1 MYPSSILRLTNFEW
15 HKWRARLC
23 PCCPCSIPGIPPH
36 TQSLQLCRWPLVG
49 HQQRPPAVPLGTLA
63 TCEGIRI
70 KIKCNLSLDSWSFW
84 PQHQVLHGSAALRLN
99 PPVHYR
105 CIHSTTSYFSQ
116 YPPSLKFGCPPCTN
130 CWSPVGSC
138 LHHCRL
144 CLCHTRHSLRQ
155 PRQPRQ
161 NPRCFRRHHNHSP
174 CHPWW
179 HRRLLGK
186 DDGLQDATMKCE
198 IVRENRLK
206 VIFESSAL
214 EKNTVS
220 SLKRKKNVWKA
231 GVEHSAFPS
240 GRCTV

>member
-99 PPVHYR
+99 PPPYTTDAFTVQLLTFHSIR
-105 CIHSTTSYFSQ
+105 PLWNLVARLARTVGRRWGLASTTVAFAFAIPAIASA
-116 YPPSLKFGCPPCTN
+116 
-130 CWSPVGSC
+130 SPA
-138 LHHCRL
+138 
-144 CLCHTRHSLRQ
+144 
-155 PRQPRQ
+155 
-161 NPRCFRRHHNHSP
+161 SP
-174 CHPWW
+174 GKTPAVSAATIIIA
-179 HRRLLGK
+179 LATLG
-186 DDGLQDATMKCE
+186 G
-198 IVRENRLK
+198 
-206 VIFESSAL
+206 
-214 EKNTVS
+214 TV
-220 SLKRKKNVWKA
+220 
-231 GVEHSAFPS
+231 AF
-240 GRCTV
+240 